1 MLLFSFLAIIMNI
14 GADIAGMDAVGNL
27 LFPSVDANFFSVFF
41 TILLLTW
48 VRDKERLKLVATL

>member
-41 TILLLTW
+41 TILLLT
-48 VRDKERLKLVATL
+48 